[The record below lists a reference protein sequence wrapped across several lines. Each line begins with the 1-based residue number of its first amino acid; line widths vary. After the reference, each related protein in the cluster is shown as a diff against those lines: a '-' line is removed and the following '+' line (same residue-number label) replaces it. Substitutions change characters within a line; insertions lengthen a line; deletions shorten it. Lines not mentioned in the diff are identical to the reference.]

1 MNARPRDMRQILSL
15 PPISDFLLYNIRK
28 QVMGGTSG
36 AYHANL
42 MINIDEELVDAF

>member
-1 MNARPRDMRQILSL
+1 MNARPRDMPQMLSR
-15 PPISDFLLYNIRK
+15 PSINDFFLYNIRK

-42 MINIDEELVDAF
+42 MIDIKKGLTDAF

>member
-1 MNARPRDMRQILSL
+1 MHGRVICARYPLVPSIN
-15 PPISDFLLYNIRK
+15 DFLLYNIRK

-42 MINIDEELVDAF
+42 AIDIEKGLADAF